1 MSEGTIIDALIRI
14 QRETG
19 VRILYACEAG
29 SRAWEFASQDS
40 DYDIRFIYAW
50 QKDDYLRIDTP
61 QDTID
66 RMEGD
71 LDLSGWDIYKALRLF
86 RKSNPP
92 LLEWLFSPVIYAEK
106 SPQIARLRDIAR
118 QQYSTSAVFYHY
130 SRMAFRNYRQYI
142 DNKLKAGDTE
152 VPLKKY
158 LYVVRPMVA
167 LLYVEQY
174 KQLPPTS
181 FLETLRLVEIDT
193 DIRKAILELVG
204 KKQAGFELGMGPS
217 IPALNAFAD
226 DNLHRWMDNDPEK
239 EGKRYDFRELND
251 IVLAILNEE

>member
-1 MSEGTIIDALIRI
+1 MIGSIIDALIRI

-19 VRILYACEAG
+19 VRIIYACEAG

-40 DYDIRFIYAW
+40 DYDVRFLYAW
-50 QKDDYLRIDTP
+50 QKHDYLRIDNP

-71 LDLSGWDIYKALRLF
+71 LDLSGWDIFKALRLF

-118 QQYSTSAVFYHY
+118 QQYSSSAVFYHY

-142 DNKLKAGDTE
+142 DNKLKAGETE

-167 LLYVEQY
+167 LLYVEQRDI
-174 KQLPPTS
+174 LPPTS
-181 FLETLRLVEIDT
+181 FLETLKNVEVDT
-193 DIRKAILELVG
+193 DIREAILELVG
-204 KKQAGFELGMGPS
+204 KKRAGYELGMGPS
-217 IPALNAFAD
+217 IPALNTFAD
-226 DNLHRWMDNDPEK
+226 KYLYKWMGNNPEK
-239 EGKRYDFRELND
+239 DGSRQDFRVLDD
-251 IVLAILNEE
+251 IVLAILDEE

>member
-1 MSEGTIIDALIRI
+1 MIGSIVDALIRI

-19 VRILYACEAG
+19 IRIIYACEAG

-40 DYDIRFIYAW
+40 DYDVRFLYAW
-50 QKDDYLRIDTP
+50 QKHDYLRIDTP

-71 LDLSGWDIYKALRLF
+71 LDLSGWDIFKALRLF

-118 QQYSTSAVFYHY
+118 EQYSSSAVFYHY

-142 DNKLKAGDTE
+142 DNKLKAGDTCMWY
-152 VPLKKY
+152 VPW
-158 LYVVRPMVA
+158 
-167 LLYVEQY
+167 LLCC
-174 KQLPPTS
+174 
-181 FLETLRLVEIDT
+181 
-193 DIRKAILELVG
+193 
-204 KKQAGFELGMGPS
+204 M
-217 IPALNAFAD
+217 
-226 DNLHRWMDNDPEK
+226 
-239 EGKRYDFRELND
+239 
-251 IVLAILNEE
+251 